1 MARYLS
7 AGRQRGFTLI
17 ELILVII
24 LLGILS
30 VTAASRLIGRSSFDA
45 YLARDQAISLARQIQ
60 LRAMSNIN
68 DQGDL
73 NPCLSLLVAP
83 DHFGPPACAD
93 TTFSGR
99 AITASDDD
107 ITVTGDLLG
116 EVRFDLL
123 GRPYRQ
129 DGSGS
134 KTPLCTTEC
143 QITFVSRNAQSASI
157 CINREGYIHACP

>member
-1 MARYLS
+1 MARRLS

-45 YLARDQAISLARQIQ
+45 YLARDQAITLTRQIQ
-60 LRAMSNIN
+60 LRAMSNI
-68 DQGDL
+68 DAQGDL
-73 NPCLSLLVAP
+73 DGCLSLQVTP

-99 AITASDDD
+99 AITEADDA
-107 ITVTGDLLG
+107 ITVTGDLQG

-123 GRPYRQ
+123 GRPYQQ
-129 DGSGS
+129 DGSGN
-134 KTPLCTTEC
+134 KTPLCTTAC